1 MALIS
6 CPLCAGPVAL
16 CGSELSVENGAGVAS
31 AGSQEELQREA
42 LAAVLSAVLAL
53 EDWASGAKWLLK
65 QPRPSAQLQL
75 EARRAVHHAEVL
87 RDLLQARRETVADA
101 EAPDAQ

>member
-16 CGSELSVENGAGVAS
+16 CGSELGVGNGAGFAS
-31 AGSQEELQREA
+31 AGSPEELQREA
-42 LAAVLSAVLAL
+42 LAAVVSAVLAL

-65 QPRPSAQLQL
+65 QPRPSAQLRA
-75 EARRAVHHAEVL
+75 EVRRAVHHAELL
-87 RDLLQARRETVADA
+87 RDLLDARRKIVA
-101 EAPDAQ
+101 EAEASEPQ